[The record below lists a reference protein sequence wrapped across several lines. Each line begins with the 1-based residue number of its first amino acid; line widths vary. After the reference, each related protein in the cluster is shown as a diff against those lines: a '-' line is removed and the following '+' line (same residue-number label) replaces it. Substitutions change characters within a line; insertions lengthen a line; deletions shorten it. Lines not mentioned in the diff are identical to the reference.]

1 MSNNFTKA
9 IQFTLPWE
17 VGKEKDGSL
26 RKDGGIN
33 YHDGDLT
40 KWGLFRKY
48 HPWLTEDTPL
58 AKAWEVYKT
67 EYYDW
72 YKFRRD
78 PVDLDSRDCA
88 LAVTTFDTGVN
99 CGTGRAYLWLLAAL
113 KEKDP
118 TKHLL
123 GLREQHYVKLKNA
136 GNPMHVRSYNGWMN
150 RHNDLKKYVD
160 ILKAEERQS
169 TPPPLVP
176 YADRKDV

>member
-1 MSNNFTKA
+1 MSNKFTKA

-17 VGKEKDGSL
+17 AGREKDGSL

-40 KWGLFRKY
+40 KWGLYRKY

-58 AKAWEVYKT
+58 EKALEVYKK
-67 EYYDW
+67 EYWDW
-72 YKFRRD
+72 YSARPLRL
-78 PVDLDSRDCA
+78 DLDVLPVYFS
-88 LAVTTFDTGVN
+88 VSVFDTGVN
-99 CGTGRAYLWLLAAL
+99 CGVAKGYRWGQDSL

-123 GLREQHYVKLKNA
+123 GLREQHYIKLRDQ

-150 RHNDLKKYVD
+150 RLNDLKKYVD
-160 ILKAEERQS
+160 ILKLEEP
-169 TPPPLVP
+169 TPPSL
-176 YADRKDV
+176 